1 MAMVDDLDIAK
12 RAQAAASLTLAAT
25 FHNTAPADTHAAS
38 HAMDNVVL
46 SAQAR
51 NVIDTWREGKSV
63 AEAWLDHVTAP
74 PDPTKPVVKSD
85 KSATA
90 NDGDKN
96 SQSGAD
102 TQAQLKQA
110 LDTTMTDLGWLFD
123 AMNQPKAD
131 TMLVA
136 QAVTARM
143 AADNVGISPPLPEML
158 ARAQQSGSAVALYV
172 ENLSVTM
179 ERGQVTSASVDRVA
193 LTTVHDTLRD
203 RVAGQDRPLVVD
215 VGGSLQQVASN
226 ALGSAPTDQVT
237 TTPKARSDDKP
248 REINSASPDSG
259 LRTDDP
265 RHALLIVRQATTLPI
280 EDSITVKLDALFP
293 ME

>member
-1 MAMVDDLDIAK
+1 MVDDLDIAK

-25 FHNTAPADTHAAS
+25 FHNVASPADTQTTS
-38 HAMDNVVL
+38 HAIDAVVL

-74 PDPTKPVVKSD
+74 PDPTKPVVKSE
-85 KSATA
+85 KSGLT
-90 NDGDKN
+90 DEKT
-96 SQSGAD
+96 GAD
-102 TQAQLKQA
+102 GMAALQQA

-123 AMNQPKAD
+123 AMNQPKAN

-143 AADNVGISPPLPEML
+143 AMDNVGVAPPLPEVV
-158 ARAQQSGSAVALYV
+158 ARAQQAGSAVALYL
-172 ENLSVTM
+172 ENLSVTI
-179 ERGQVTSASVDRVA
+179 EHGKVANVSVDRVA

-203 RVAGQDRPLVVD
+203 RVAGRDRPLVLD
-215 VGGSLQQVASN
+215 VGGSLQQVGSE
-226 ALGSAPTDQVT
+226 ALGTSPTDQVT
-237 TTPKARSDDKP
+237 TTPKARSDEKA
-248 REINSASPDSG
+248 REINAASPDLG
-259 LRTDDP
+259 LRTDDM
-265 RHALLIVRQATTLPI
+265 RHALLIVRQKTTLPA

-293 ME
+293 IG

>member
-1 MAMVDDLDIAK
+1 MAMVDDLDITK
-12 RAQAAASLTLAAT
+12 RAQAATSLTLAAT
-25 FHNTAPADTHAAS
+25 FHNAAPVDAHNAS

-85 KSATA
+85 NSAST
-90 NDGDKN
+90 NKDDKN
-96 SQSGAD
+96 SQSSAD
-102 TQAQLKQA
+102 SQAQLKQA

-131 TMLVA
+131 TRLVA

-143 AADNVGISPPLPEML
+143 TSDNVGISPPLPEVV
-158 ARAQQSGSAVALYV
+158 ARAQQSGSAAALYM
-172 ENLSVTM
+172 ENLSVTI
-179 ERGQVTSASVDRVA
+179 ERGQVTSATVDRVA

-203 RVAGQDRPLVVD
+203 RVAGRDRPLVLD
-215 VGGSLQQVASN
+215 VGGSLQQV
-226 ALGSAPTDQVT
+226 
-237 TTPKARSDDKP
+237 TPEARSDEKA
-248 REINSASPDSG
+248 REINSASPDTG

-265 RHALLIVRQATTLPI
+265 RHALLIVRQQTTLPL

-293 ME
+293 IE